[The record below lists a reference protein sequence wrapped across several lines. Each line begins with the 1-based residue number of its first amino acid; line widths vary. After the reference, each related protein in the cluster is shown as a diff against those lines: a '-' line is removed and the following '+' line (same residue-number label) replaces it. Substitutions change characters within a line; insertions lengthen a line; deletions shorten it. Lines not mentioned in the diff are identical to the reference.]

1 MIYRSTQ
8 EILQSIKEERLP
20 LKRLVPLL
28 IDMSEAKTV
37 ETTEESQEK

>member
-8 EILQSIKEERLP
+8 EILQSIKEKRLP
-20 LKRLVPLL
+20 LKRLIPLL
-28 IDMSEAKTV
+28 IDISEAETV